1 MRISNFKYQIAN
13 IIILM
18 MILCSCSTQ
27 KNTWATRSFHQTKV
41 KYNILY
47 NGNIAYDEGLKAIR
61 DANTDDYSQV
71 LNLYPVSNH
80 KAAEASASQMD
91 KTIEKCRKCIKLHS
105 IKAKPK
111 RDPKKASDPQYK
123 LWLQSEE
130 FNAYMSLAWIR
141 LGEAEFHK
149 GDFLGAVSTFNY
161 IIRHYQNDPDMI
173 AQCQLWIARA
183 YAEMG

>member
-1 MRISNFKYQIAN
+1 MFRGKHIVFLLLAGVMVLSGS
-13 IIILM
+13 
-18 MILCSCSTQ
+18 SCSTQ

-47 NGNIAYDEGLKAIR
+47 NGNIAYEEGLKAIR
-61 DANTDDYSQV
+61 DANEDDYSRI

-80 KAAEASASQMD
+80 TAAEASVAQMD

-111 RDPKKASDPQYK
+111 KDPKRANDPQYK

-130 FNAYMSLAWIR
+130 FNKEMNKAWLR

-149 GDFLGAVSTFNY
+149 GDFLSSFGQMS
-161 IIRHYQNDPDMI
+161 
-173 AQCQLWIARA
+173 
-183 YAEMG
+183 